1 MCIGAFAFVL
11 IRKQKIAHPKK
22 GIASKRKVLSGMFRQ
37 SLALRWM
44 MASMTFA
51 ACSFLMLGILISQFT
66 FTQPSEQNGW
76 ECLISVKGFNTQKA
90 INMLNTIQNKSSDED
105 SLSCE
110 MIVDGEASVLSGNPD
125 LSDMFLKLEVVDDGQ
140 FLQTGLPSKA
150 IGLADQKAG
159 SGEGSLVLATEAQID
174 SAEDFLAEMQKRTF
188 DFSYTGIKPLENAF
202 SENTEVY
209 FVTDAAGLETLIG
222 AKTEFGMTFRIR
234 SLSRSALQTVET
246 LLPDFSGQPIT
257 SFSFFDASAQIDN
270 LKRAGDVYS
279 LMLHCWQLL
288 CALSTGIACFCLLKQ
303 ILFAAKPEAQKL
315 VRAGMDWKT
324 IRMAAFYE
332 ACQSV
337 GFSLLASGVIW
348 LLLQVSFSWMQQ
360 TGFEWTELLLL
371 CLMEVF
377 WLAIAWLACS
387 GFGRTQSK
395 EIES

>member
-1 MCIGAFAFVL
+1 
-11 IRKQKIAHPKK
+11 
-22 GIASKRKVLSGMFRQ
+22 
-37 SLALRWM
+37 
-44 MASMTFA
+44 MTFA